1 MSFSSEVKHEIATRD
16 LNDEGIR
23 AQLSAFMHLNAT
35 LHIRNR
41 NMELQIEIQNPTI
54 AKRIFSLLK
63 ERYEVE
69 IDLTVLKCNH
79 FNKANIYRL
88 RVLEKGISILEDLGI
103 YSSRGLREVPYSVI
117 VVKEASAQAYL
128 AGAFLASGSVNAP
141 SRPNYHLEVGANTE
155 KMALFIQGLI
165 KRFGLDA
172 KITKRRDKPIVYIK
186 SADQIADF
194 LKIVG
199 AYNKTMEFEDIRIQ
213 RDFRNSLTRLDN
225 IELANEVKTQKAA
238 NTQID
243 AIIKLMEHNRY
254 SHIDARLVEVAE
266 LRMKHPEY
274 SLNELIDE
282 YIETTGNR
290 ISKSGMQHRFNK
302 IIELADKIKG

>member
-1 MSFSSEVKHEIATRD
+1 MSFSSEVKHEIATRELD
-16 LNDEGIR
+16 QEGTR
-23 AQLSAFMHLNAT
+23 AQLSAFMHLNAS

-63 ERYEVE
+63 ERYDVE
-69 IDLTVLKCNH
+69 TDLTVLKGNH

-88 RVLEKGISILEDLGI
+88 RVLERGIGILEDLGI
-103 YSSRGLREVPYSVI
+103 YSSKGLREVPYSVI
-117 VVKEASAQAYL
+117 VVKEASAAAYL
-128 AGAFLASGSVNAP
+128 GGAFLASGSVNSP
-141 SRPNYHLEVGANTE
+141 TRPNYHLELGANSD
-155 KMALFIQGLI
+155 KMAEFLQGLL
-165 KRFGLDA
+165 KRFGLNA
-172 KITKRRDKPIVYIK
+172 KITARRGKPIIYIK

-238 NTQID
+238 NNQID
-243 AIIKLMEHNRY
+243 AIIKLIEHNRY

-266 LRMKHPEY
+266 LRMKYPEY
-274 SLNELIDE
+274 SLNELIQE
-282 YIETTGNR
+282 YTDTTGNK

-302 IIELADKIKG
+302 IIELADKIKE

>member
-69 IDLTVLKCNH
+69 IDLTVLKGNH